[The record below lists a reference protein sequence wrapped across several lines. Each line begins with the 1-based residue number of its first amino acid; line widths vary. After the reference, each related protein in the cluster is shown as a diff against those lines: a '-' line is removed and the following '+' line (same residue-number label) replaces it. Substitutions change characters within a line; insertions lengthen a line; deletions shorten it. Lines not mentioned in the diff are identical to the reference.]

1 MPAKGIAMSTTA
13 RQRLCFYLLVLLTFY
28 AGFAG

>member
-1 MPAKGIAMSTTA
+1 MSTTA